1 MGIDVD
7 AKYDGTGSTFFTTM
21 LVIEEL
27 SKVDPSV
34 GAMVEVHNSLVVETF
49 NKYAS
54 EEQKLK
60 WLPRLSNDMV
70 RSNSHVCLLIDVK
83 GMFSPEV
90 LY

>member
-7 AKYDGTGSTFFTTM
+7 PKYNGTGSTFFTTM

-54 EEQKLK
+54 EEQKQT

-70 RSNSHVCLLIDVK
+70 R
-83 GMFSPEV
+83 F
-90 LY
+90 

>member
-7 AKYDGTGSTFFTTM
+7 PKYNGTGSTFFTTM

-27 SKVDPSV
+27 SKVDASV

-49 NKYAS
+49 NKYAN
-54 EEQKLK
+54 EEQKMT

-70 RSNSHVCLLIDVK
+70 SLMII
-83 GMFSPEV
+83 EV
-90 LY
+90 S